1 MVSRETVLMSLF
13 TGQEWR
19 QRRGNH
25 LWTLGEG
32 EGGTSGESGISIYAP
47 ARVGRRA
54 GGKVL
59 HDDPEGWTGG
69 GGEAQEGNVCSCG

>member
-1 MVSRETVLMSLF
+1 MSLF

-59 HDDPEGWTGG
+59 HDDNPEGWNGG
-69 GGEAQEGNVCSCG
+69 GGEAHEGNVCSYG